1 MTDADFIASC
11 HKAKLPPESLD
22 LLIRVR
28 RLVVTGQDFASPEIW
43 AALIRNAQREAPL
56 VVAEF
61 RDFHAELLARGRA
74 HFTASWGETA
84 AKKAGL

>member
-11 HKAKLPPESLD
+11 HKAKLPPESLE
-22 LLIRVR
+22 LMLRLR
-28 RLVVTGQDFASPEIW
+28 RLVVTSQDFASPEIW
-43 AALIRNAQREAPL
+43 AVLIRDAQREAPL

-61 RDFHAELLARGRA
+61 RDFHAALLARGRA
-74 HFTASWGETA
+74 HFTTSWGETA